1 MTSVRRIDVAIAG
14 TALAACEG
22 EAAPTPLTAL
32 PGSRARRNALT
43 ALVSVLVFLLIAF
56 STGFEHGGGPMDEG
70 TLLLYPEMI
79 QRGAVPYRDFE
90 TFYGPG
96 NPYFLAAVYSLFGTN
111 IVVEGMVGLFYR
123 VVILI
128 ALFGITRRWG
138 TPIATLCTLMSGLL
152 LLPLSIVAFAWFG
165 AVACALSFIWVM
177 AEAGQPWRYFGG
189 GLLAALALTFRPDL
203 GPAVVMAA
211 LVLIWPLSQ
220 SLRLKFVF
228 GAAVGL
234 IPFAVVTVVAGPEQ
248 VFNNIFLYPVIRS
261 GPARRIPFFSAH
273 PLLVRLFIVIV
284 LAAIANIVAGILA
297 VRAHREGRR
306 ERVLLA
312 FALFGASVLPQA
324 WQRLDLAH
332 LLFVA
337 FLVIGLLPLSL
348 FSVVARRV
356 ENRKEGWLALGSAS
370 TVTFLVVAIAPYLA
384 SMSLTSFADALR
396 TSPKG
401 TIFVQRGSR
410 SFPAGYPERVIQIGC
425 MLDDLE
431 RLSRP
436 GERLFVG
443 PKNLRRTNYNDTFIY
458 HLVPSLRPATYFLE
472 MNPGSANRPGSRLA
486 SDVLSADW
494 LILNQE
500 WDSSGEPNRS
510 TESGSAEAADV
521 VKNHFQIVGRYGS
534 FGLLRRKQ

>member
-1 MTSVRRIDVAIAG
+1 MTSVPRIDVDIAG
-14 TALAACEG
+14 TALAVCGSEP
-22 EAAPTPLTAL
+22 APAPFPAL
-32 PGSRARRNALT
+32 AGSKARRNALA
-43 ALVSVLVFLLIAF
+43 ALVSVLVVLLIAF

-70 TLLLYPEMI
+70 TLLVYPEMI

-96 NPYFLAAVYSLFGTN
+96 NPYFLAAVYGVFGTN
-111 IVVEGMVGLFYR
+111 IVVEGSVGLFYR

-152 LLPLSIVAFAWFG
+152 LLPLGVVAFAWFG
-165 AVACALSFIWVM
+165 ALACALSFLWAM
-177 AEAGQPWRYFGG
+177 AEAGQPWRYFAG

-203 GPAVVMAA
+203 GPAVIMAA
-211 LVLIWPLSQ
+211 LVLIWPLSH
-220 SLRLKFVF
+220 SLRLKFVL

-261 GPARRIPFFSAH
+261 GPARRVPFSAAD
-273 PLLVRLFIVIV
+273 PLLVRLFIAMA
-284 LAAIANIVAGILA
+284 LAALANIVAGILA

-312 FALFGASVLPQA
+312 FALLGAGVMPQA

-348 FSVVARRV
+348 FSVVVRLV
-356 ENRKEGWLALGSAS
+356 ENRKEGWLALASAS
-370 TVTFLVVAIAPYLA
+370 AVAFLVVAIAPYLA
-384 SMSLTSFADALR
+384 NMTLLSFSDALR
-396 TSPKG
+396 TSPQG

-410 SFPAGYPERVIQIGC
+410 SFPGGYPERVIQIGR
-425 MLDDLE
+425 MLDELE

-458 HLVPSLRPATYFLE
+458 HLVPTLRPATYFLE

-494 LILNQE
+494 LVLNRE

-521 VKNHFQIVGRYGS
+521 VKNHFEIVGTYGS
-534 FGLLRRKQ
+534 FGLLRRKP